1 MTDKTE
7 ISIAG
12 RRFIRALLVICA
24 ALLVAEFII
33 HRHAYFALE
42 ATPLFFAL
50 FGFAAFCIVVGGGV
64 MLRKLVMRA
73 PDYYDGDD
81 DAA

>member
-1 MTDKTE
+1 MSDKPE

-12 RRFIRALLVICA
+12 RRFIRTLLIICA
-24 ALLVAEFII
+24 GLLVAEFII
-33 HRHAYFALE
+33 HRHTYFALE

-64 MLRKLVMRA
+64 LLRKLVMRA

-81 DAA
+81 DA

>member
-1 MTDKTE
+1 MSDKPE

-24 ALLVAEFII
+24 GLLVAEFII

-42 ATPLFFAL
+42 ATPLYSLPCSALPLFAL
-50 FGFAAFCIVVGGGV
+50 
-64 MLRKLVMRA
+64 L
-73 PDYYDGDD
+73 
-81 DAA
+81 

>member
-1 MTDKTE
+1 MSDKVE
-7 ISIAG
+7 ISKSG
-12 RRFIRALLVICA
+12 RRFIGALIVVCA

-50 FGFAAFCIVVGGGV
+50 FGFAAFCVVVGGGV
-64 MLRKLVMRA
+64 LLRKLVMR
-73 PDYYDGDD
+73 PTDYYQDD
-81 DAA
+81 DNA

>member
-7 ISIAG
+7 ISLAG

-64 MLRKLVMRA
+64 MLRKFVMRA
-73 PDYYDGDD
+73 SDYYDGDD

>member
-1 MTDKTE
+1 MSDKPE

-64 MLRKLVMRA
+64 VLRKLVMRA

-81 DAA
+81 DA

>member
-1 MTDKTE
+1 MSDKPE
-7 ISIAG
+7 ISNAG

-24 ALLVAEFII
+24 GLLVAEFII

-50 FGFAAFCIVVGGGV
+50 FGFVALFALLSAAVWCC
-64 MLRKLVMRA
+64 A
-73 PDYYDGDD
+73 SW
-81 DAA
+81 